1 MKQCCFSSNSSSP
14 GDVVLYE
21 GPANAQILRFK
32 RIAVGTLVCFS
43 VIYPACAIGLN
54 IGTATVGLGTRL
66 LLTATGVFYFLLLF
80 LVIYICRVYTYILM
94 KRSPHKTHL
103 PQIEITTYIIDYV
116 ALEICF
122 KCKIFE
128 NLL

>member
-1 MKQCCFSSNSSSP
+1 MAKYVHHANIFSILSSAVPTYFPTLAHTTMKQCCFSSNFSGP

-66 LLTATGVFYFLLLF
+66 LLTATGVFYYYFW
-80 LVIYICRVYTYILM
+80 
-94 KRSPHKTHL
+94 
-103 PQIEITTYIIDYV
+103 
-116 ALEICF
+116 
-122 KCKIFE
+122 
-128 NLL
+128 